1 MLGRWTASLYP
12 ENRGVKE
19 DMEEYCVVLTTA
31 GTEEEAHRLAGE
43 LVSQRLAA
51 CVQVLPITSYYVWE
65 GHLNRDPEYLLFIKT
80 TVARYGEVEN
90 FIRQHHSYEVPE
102 VVQIPIRQGLDRY
115 LAWVR
120 ENTTP

>member
-1 MLGRWTASLYP
+1 
-12 ENRGVKE
+12 
-19 DMEEYCVVLTTA
+19 MEEYCVVLTTA